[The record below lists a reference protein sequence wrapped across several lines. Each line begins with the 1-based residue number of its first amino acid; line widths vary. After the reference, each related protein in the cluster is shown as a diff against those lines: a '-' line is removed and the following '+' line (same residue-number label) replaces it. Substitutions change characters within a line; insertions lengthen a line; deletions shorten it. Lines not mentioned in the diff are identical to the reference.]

1 MARIGLR
8 AALYLLAGWIL
19 LAANAA
25 LAQTPWVEQVPD
37 GNVRVHLYFFWS
49 ETCPHCLEARPFVEA
64 IPTERPW
71 VILHSHEV
79 ARHPEN
85 VRRFVDLAASLGQTA
100 EGVPTLIA
108 CGVMD
113 VGWDDAATSGAALV
127 RRLDEC
133 RTQAEQGTMPG
144 AATPEPGKRLRVPV
158 LGEMDAD
165 SLSLPVF
172 TLVLAGLDAFN
183 PCAFF
188 VLLFLLSL
196 IAHQKDR
203 RRMSVIGGVFVLTSG
218 LMYFAFMAAWLNVF
232 QLLGA
237 LAWITLAAGLLAI
250 VVGAINIKDFFA
262 FERGVTLSIPES
274 RKPDI
279 YRRARMILNADNLPA
294 MLGATVVLAVAA
306 NFYELLCTA
315 GFPMIYTRLLTLG
328 DLTAGARY
336 GYLALYN
343 LIYVLPM
350 ALIVMV
356 FVRTLGTHRLTE
368 REGRLLKLL
377 SGLMMLQLGV
387 LLTVA
392 PAQLDSLAVSA
403 LLLATALGLTGL
415 AARLTREVRE

>member
-1 MARIGLR
+1 
-8 AALYLLAGWIL
+8 
-19 LAANAA
+19 
-25 LAQTPWVEQVPD
+25 
-37 GNVRVHLYFFWS
+37 
-49 ETCPHCLEARPFVEA
+49 
-64 IPTERPW
+64 
-71 VILHSHEV
+71 
-79 ARHPEN
+79 
-85 VRRFVDLAASLGQTA
+85 
-100 EGVPTLIA
+100 
-108 CGVMD
+108 
-113 VGWDDAATSGAALV
+113 
-127 RRLDEC
+127 
-133 RTQAEQGTMPG
+133 
-144 AATPEPGKRLRVPV
+144 
-158 LGEMDAD
+158 
-165 SLSLPVF
+165 
-172 TLVLAGLDAFN
+172 
-183 PCAFF
+183 
-188 VLLFLLSL
+188 
-196 IAHQKDR
+196 
-203 RRMSVIGGVFVLTSG
+203 
-218 LMYFAFMAAWLNVF
+218 
-232 QLLGA
+232 
-237 LAWITLAAGLLAI
+237 
-250 VVGAINIKDFFA
+250 
-262 FERGVTLSIPES
+262 
-274 RKPDI
+274 
-279 YRRARMILNADNLPA
+279 

>member
-1 MARIGLR
+1 
-8 AALYLLAGWIL
+8 
-19 LAANAA
+19 
-25 LAQTPWVEQVPD
+25 
-37 GNVRVHLYFFWS
+37 
-49 ETCPHCLEARPFVEA
+49 
-64 IPTERPW
+64 
-71 VILHSHEV
+71 
-79 ARHPEN
+79 
-85 VRRFVDLAASLGQTA
+85 
-100 EGVPTLIA
+100 
-108 CGVMD
+108 
-113 VGWDDAATSGAALV
+113 
-127 RRLDEC
+127 
-133 RTQAEQGTMPG
+133 
-144 AATPEPGKRLRVPV
+144 
-158 LGEMDAD
+158 
-165 SLSLPVF
+165 
-172 TLVLAGLDAFN
+172 
-183 PCAFF
+183 
-188 VLLFLLSL
+188 
-196 IAHQKDR
+196 
-203 RRMSVIGGVFVLTSG
+203 
-218 LMYFAFMAAWLNVF
+218 
-232 QLLGA
+232 
-237 LAWITLAAGLLAI
+237 
-250 VVGAINIKDFFA
+250 
-262 FERGVTLSIPES
+262 
-274 RKPDI
+274 
-279 YRRARMILNADNLPA
+279 MILNADNLPA